1 MKRFLTLH
9 SFLRVY
15 PLILLALF
23 VLIEM
28 LVHGRDDRAFRICCY
43 LVVTSSVYLAYPLTR
58 EECSANLQL
67 IAPASLFFL
76 VAALQQGSRL
86 MPVYLMLY
94 PAAAFLILLHI
105 AATALKYRNPNELFR
120 KDAAWCCAE
129 EDSRMVYSM
138 VTLVLAA
145 CIITMRFE
153 DAPAHAYGYM
163 AMALSALNV
172 LLYLR
177 ARNGRTMMLGRR
189 KERRIQTILLSGGN
203 MSEVIPE
210 VEGAILAKA
219 YKRIEQFMQDHKP
232 YLDDKLTLERVSE
245 VLKINKVYIS
255 RAINKYTDRNFR
267 QYINWHRVLYSVEL
281 MRSDPWLKVIELAF
295 MCGFH
300 SQVTYNMCFKMF
312 MNETPSDM
320 LTRLRL
326 QKPRPEVSRIEVRLP
341 RAEVPPSVQD
351 AQK

>member
-9 SFLRVY
+9 LFLRVL
-15 PLILLALF
+15 PFILIILFILQEFLLHD
-23 VLIEM
+23 IE
-28 LVHGRDDRAFRICCY
+28 DRAFRVCCY
-43 LVVTSSVYLAYPLTR
+43 LVVTSVIFIAYPLTR
-58 EECSANLQL
+58 EDSSVNLHL

-76 VAALQQGSRL
+76 CTSLQDTAPAIST
-86 MPVYLMLY
+86 YLLLY
-94 PAAAFLILLHI
+94 PSVAFIILLQFS
-105 AATALKYRNPNELFR
+105 ATASKYKNPTELFR

-129 EDSRMVYSM
+129 EDSRMVYSFVTLAFIFGM
-138 VTLVLAA
+138 VTMRNENAPSLVYEYVA
-145 CIITMRFE
+145 I
-153 DAPAHAYGYM
+153 
-163 AMALSALNV
+163 ALVVLNIV
-172 LLYLR
+172 LFLR
-177 ARNGRTMMLGRR
+177 ARSGRTMILNRK

-203 MSEVIPE
+203 MAEVIPE
-210 VEGAILAKA
+210 VENAILAKA

-245 VLKINKVYIS
+245 LLKINKVYVS
-255 RAINKYTDRNFR
+255 RAVNKYTDRNFR
-267 QYINWHRVLYSVEL
+267 QYVNWHRVLYSVEL

-326 QKPRPEVSRIEVRLP
+326 QTPRPEVSRIEVKLP
-341 RAEVPPSVQD
+341 QAEVHPS
-351 AQK
+351 

>member
-1 MKRFLTLH
+1 
-9 SFLRVY
+9 
-15 PLILLALF
+15 
-23 VLIEM
+23 
-28 LVHGRDDRAFRICCY
+28 
-43 LVVTSSVYLAYPLTR
+43 
-58 EECSANLQL
+58 
-67 IAPASLFFL
+67 
-76 VAALQQGSRL
+76 
-86 MPVYLMLY
+86 
-94 PAAAFLILLHI
+94 
-105 AATALKYRNPNELFR
+105 
-120 KDAAWCCAE
+120 
-129 EDSRMVYSM
+129 
-138 VTLVLAA
+138 
-145 CIITMRFE
+145 
-153 DAPAHAYGYM
+153 
-163 AMALSALNV
+163 
-172 LLYLR
+172 
-177 ARNGRTMMLGRR
+177 MLGRR